1 MMRLDLFLLR
11 QNLKSPLSYLGS
23 SSNYM
28 LIGRQKTAS
37 PQKRDD
43 TNTALRTT
51 LSRPSHISAAK
62 IPPLLTPVVS
72 YLYLGVILVVY

>member
-28 LIGRQKTAS
+28 LIGQQKTAS

-43 TNTALRTT
+43 TNTTLGTT
-51 LSRPSHISAAK
+51 LSRPPRISTAK
-62 IPPLLTPVVS
+62 IPPSHTPVVS
-72 YLYLGVILVVY
+72 YLHFEAVSAF